1 MGLGEKGNR
10 LKQEHSLGHKPV
22 GFDSRHPNR
31 TYLQESSDTAFGDL
45 VKLGDTVHVE
55 LEVPIEAKV
64 QQIYKKPNGKTYMT
78 GVLRNENVETWPM
91 SIVHLG
97 PLPKAQVENE
107 QPPDIGWDW
116 AVEKGF
122 MTQKQEEGL
131 LQYVKEHPG
140 AADRIYT
147 PQKGTIRKW
156 HVDDPLTNHG
166 RILYFTQTLLPPV
179 GRKIAVIQDSRS
191 ERGIFLDEMWKHIPD
206 SGQPRA
212 QGREKTWFKRN
223 HVQWRSGGKLTLG
236 EIQYFV
242 IGESP
247 RKMYAIVQ
255 LLDEHMNKRVI
266 DQPDPYKLGLE
277 PVLRLLAVDE
287 LYKHKIDHHSSS
299 LLYQKKQSLSK
310 KSPPPVTKPVSKCEE
325 TDPETRGAR
334 GAPETI
340 RTRVSARSRGPVKC
354 PSIAR

>member
-1 MGLGEKGNR
+1 M
-10 LKQEHSLGHKPV
+10 
-22 GFDSRHPNR
+22 
-31 TYLQESSDTAFGDL
+31 
-45 VKLGDTVHVE
+45 E

-223 HVQWRSGGKLTLG
+223 HVQWRSGGKVTL
-236 EIQYFV
+236 
-242 IGESP
+242 
-247 RKMYAIVQ
+247 
-255 LLDEHMNKRVI
+255 
-266 DQPDPYKLGLE
+266 DPILCARRILARCT
-277 PVLRLLAVDE
+277 RL
-287 LYKHKIDHHSSS
+287 SNCW
-299 LLYQKKQSLSK
+299 
-310 KSPPPVTKPVSKCEE
+310 T
-325 TDPETRGAR
+325 
-334 GAPETI
+334 
-340 RTRVSARSRGPVKC
+340 
-354 PSIAR
+354 SI